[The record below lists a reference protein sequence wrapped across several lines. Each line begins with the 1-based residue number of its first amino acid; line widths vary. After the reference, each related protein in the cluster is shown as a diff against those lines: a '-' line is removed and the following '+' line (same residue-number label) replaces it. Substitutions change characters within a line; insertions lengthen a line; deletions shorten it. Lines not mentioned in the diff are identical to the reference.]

1 MKAQLK
7 PCENFLI
14 YFIQKIDSIRA
25 NILSSSL
32 DPADPQPPTS
42 SHLQHFAPVSS
53 SEISQVVS
61 WMKPT
66 HCPSDVIPSQ
76 LFRDIFAIICP
87 FILAIVNS
95 SLATGVVPST
105 FKNATLQPLLKKSSL
120 DSSDLKNDRPISK
133 LPFISKIL
141 EKVVFQQLTAYLN
154 NFNLLDKFQSGFRAI
169 HSTESALLKVYNDI
183 LLCTDSGSCAILVLL
198 DLSAAFDTIDHDI
211 LLQRLEHR
219 VGLEG
224 TVLTWSTSY
233 LTDRTFSVK
242 LGPYSSSSATMK
254 FGVPQGSILGPL
266 LFSLYMLPLS
276 ASFDKYGIQYHCYA
290 DDTQIYLPVAPQ
302 NTCTL
307 NKLYSCLNDIK
318 SWMACNFLQLKDRK
332 SVV

>member
-1 MKAQLK
+1 LKAQLK

-95 SLATGVVPST
+95 SIATGVVPST

-198 DLSAAFDTIDHDI
+198 DLSAAFDTNDHDI

-233 LTDRTFSVK
+233 LTDRTFSVN
-242 LGPYSSSSATMK
+242 LGRYSSSSATMC
-254 FGVPQGSILGPL
+254 GVPQG
-266 LFSLYMLPLS
+266 
-276 ASFDKYGIQYHCYA
+276 
-290 DDTQIYLPVAPQ
+290 
-302 NTCTL
+302 
-307 NKLYSCLNDIK
+307 
-318 SWMACNFLQLKDRK
+318 
-332 SVV
+332 